1 MTRRIDLNSD
11 LGESLGNYVLGR
23 PAEVMEGITHANI
36 ACGYHAGDPTWM
48 RRTVEDAKKHGVTIG
63 GHPGFPDILGFGR
76 RVMNISPEEGRD
88 YTVYQLGALK
98 GFADTAGLYV
108 EAAKPHSA
116 FYDWAQLSE
125 VNARAMLEGFQA
137 INPNMVAYLP
147 ALPTWPLV
155 EIAEQMGLR
164 VVKEFYSG
172 LGYLDDGNLTY
183 VADLSVEET
192 VERTMKF
199 VTEGKTATQSGG
211 EIEFEAASVA
221 VSGESM
227 KAPEILRGL
236 REAFAAT
243 NIEIKSALLA

>member
-1 MTRRIDLNSD
+1 MEININCD
-11 LGESLGNYVLGR
+11 LGEKSKFHSTKNDPDLLKIVNS
-23 PAEVMEGITHANI
+23 ANI

-211 EIEFEAASVA
+211 EIEFEAESVA